1 MGQNDRNKK
10 KEGEKTMKKWG
21 KWKWV
26 VIVVKLQKY
35 GVGDGSGSGG
45 IAIYKHVV
53 SKNGVGTRDL
63 VHD

>member
-10 KEGEKTMKKWG
+10 KEGEKTMKKRG
-21 KWKWV
+21 KQKWV
-26 VIVVKLQKY
+26 AIVVKLQKY

-45 IAIYKHVV
+45 TAIYKHVV
-53 SKNGVGTRDL
+53 SKNGVGNRDL